1 VQFWRIVFI
10 FSPPSFWRRA
20 VCLSGLLMQP
30 LSERVAS
37 CNSRV
42 ELLLP
47 IVIVIV
53 VAILIVRPAAGN
65 DIHYLFH

>member
-1 VQFWRIVFI
+1 
-10 FSPPSFWRRA
+10 
-20 VCLSGLLMQP
+20 MQP